1 MYWKSYVNSFLYY
14 LLIKGST
21 NVFHKL
27 MKYLREQVLI
37 VPSIK
42 YSIKNIQLNKILVE
56 RKIHL
61 KDD

>member
-14 LLIKGST
+14 LLMKGSA

-27 MKYLREQVLI
+27 MKYLRQQVLI
-37 VPSIK
+37 VSVIK
-42 YSIKNIQLNKILVE
+42 YSIKNIQLNKVLVE

>member
-1 MYWKSYVNSFLYY
+1 M
-14 LLIKGST
+14 KGSA

-42 YSIKNIQLNKILVE
+42 YSIKIFNFKQNFS
-56 RKIHL
+56 RKKNSL
-61 KDD
+61 KG

>member
-1 MYWKSYVNSFLYY
+1 M
-14 LLIKGST
+14 KGGA

-27 MKYLREQVLI
+27 MKYLRQQILI

-42 YSIKNIQLNKILVE
+42 YSIKKILEE

>member
-14 LLIKGST
+14 LLMKGGA

-27 MKYLREQVLI
+27 MKYLRQQILI

-42 YSIKNIQLNKILVE
+42 YSIKKILEE